1 MVVPPLAVI
10 RPPQLAVVALTSVT
24 SVVAIVASS
33 PLSFLQPKTV
43 NSSASVT
50 PVSQILE
57 ELKVLWFMGSM
68 GYQLSV
74 IGCRLSVVGYR
85 LSVIGYRLSVI
96 GYRLSVVGCRL
107 SVIGYRLSVVGFLFS
122 VVSSLLFICSLLPH
136 DATEPFFGEHGA
148 ANHAV
153 AVV

>member
-1 MVVPPLAVI
+1 
-10 RPPQLAVVALTSVT
+10 
-24 SVVAIVASS
+24 
-33 PLSFLQPKTV
+33 LQPKTV

-107 SVIGYRLSVVGFLFS
+107 SVFCFLLSVLCCSYVLCYHTMQPS
-122 VVSSLLFICSLLPH
+122 RSLASMAQPIMR
-136 DATEPFFGEHGA
+136 
-148 ANHAV
+148 
-153 AVV
+153 